1 MGNFEEAE
9 SKKAIA
15 ITVMA
20 ENFGKELSPA
30 LASLWLDL
38 LAPYDVVRVQSA
50 VRAVI
55 EGYEYKTLPPFAVL
69 KRELDNLA
77 GTSEQALLLQA
88 ESEWALLQTAIS
100 HRGIYSPPDNLHPT
114 TAHVLSVM
122 GGWTAACQWETRS
135 LDFKRKDFVDLWT
148 QANGKVEVLA
158 LGAAGVQRAI
168 AQTRGGLVRA
178 GMALSGGLKALSETG
193 KQGVLES

>member
-1 MGNFEEAE
+1 MGSFEESE

-15 ITVMA
+15 IAVMA

-38 LAPYDVVRVQSA
+38 LAPYDAVHVQAA

-77 GTSEQALLLQA
+77 GTSEQAVDLQA
-88 ESEWALLQTAIS
+88 EAEWALLQTAIS
-100 HRGIYSPPDNLHPT
+100 RNGVYSPPDNLHPT
-114 TAHVLSVM
+114 TAHVLRVM
-122 GGWTAACQWETRS
+122 GGWAAVCQWETRH
-135 LDFKRKDFVDLWT
+135 LDFKRRDFCELWA
-148 QANGKVEVLA
+148 QADGKADVLA
-158 LGAAGVQRAI
+158 MGAEATRAAI
-168 AQTRGGLVRA
+168 TQGTGPVRVA
-178 GMALSGGLKALSETG
+178 AALEGMKALSAAG
-193 KQGVLES
+193 ARA

>member
-1 MGNFEEAE
+1 MGFEEAE

-38 LAPYDVVRVQSA
+38 LAPYDAVHVQAA

-100 HRGIYSPPDNLHPT
+100 QRGIYSPPENLHPT

-122 GGWTAACQWETRS
+122 GGWQAACAWETRS
-135 LDFKRKDFVDLWT
+135 LDFKRRDFIDLWT
-148 QANGKVEVLA
+148 QADGKADVLA

-168 AQTRGGLVRA
+168 AQTRGVFVRV
-178 GMALSGGLKALSETG
+178 GMALPGGLKALSAIG